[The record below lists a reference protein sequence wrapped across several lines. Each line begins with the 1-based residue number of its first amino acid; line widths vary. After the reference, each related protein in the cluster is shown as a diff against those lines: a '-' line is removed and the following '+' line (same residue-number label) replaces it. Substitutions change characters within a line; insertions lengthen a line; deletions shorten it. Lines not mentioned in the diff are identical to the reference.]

1 MRRSCKFLLRP
12 TSKQAAAL
20 TQCLEDHRQLYN
32 AALEHRRT
40 AYATAGVGVRYGEQS
55 AELKHIRADDPGGQG
70 RWSFS
75 SQQATLRRLD
85 KAFGAF
91 FDRVRTGRTPGFP
104 RFKGRGWFD
113 TVEWP
118 KDGDGCR
125 WDSQPEHPA
134 ASYVRLQGI
143 GHVRVHQHRPVKGRV
158 KTISVKREGSRWYVV
173 LSCDDVPD
181 EPLTATGAVVGV
193 DLGVASLA
201 TTSDG
206 EHLVNPRHLATSADR
221 LATAQ
226 RNLARKKRGSERRRK
241 AVARVAALH
250 AKVRRQRLDGAH
262 KAALALVRAYDVIVH
277 KALRITNMTR
287 SASGTM
293 EAPGRNVVQK
303 SGLNR
308 SILDAGW
315 GVFLTVLAHKA
326 ESAGRELIAVNPA
339 HTSRTCARCGH
350 CAKENH
356 LTQAEFAC
364 RACGHAT
371 HADVNAAV
379 NILRAG
385 LALRQAA
392 EAAQREAAPCRERRS
407 HHVAGST
414 VGVVT
419 ASTMGGTGVSAA
431 RTRRGPRGP

>member
-1 MRRSCKFLLRP
+1 MRRSLKFLLRP

-20 TQCLEDHRQLYN
+20 AACLEDHRTLYN

-40 AYATAGVGVRYGEQS
+40 AYAKAAVSVRYGEQS
-55 AELKHIRADDPGGQG
+55 AELKHIRADDAGGQG

-85 KAFGAF
+85 KAFRAF
-91 FDRVRTGRTPGFP
+91 FDRVKAGRTPGFP

-113 TVEWP
+113 SVEWP

-125 WDSQPEHPA
+125 WDSQPEHPTA
-134 ASYVRLQGI
+134 TYVRLQGI

-173 LSCDDVPD
+173 LSCDDVPV
-181 EPLTATGAVVGV
+181 EPLSATGAVAGI
-193 DLGVASLA
+193 DLGVAWLV

-206 EHLVNPRHLATSADR
+206 EHVANPRHLAVTAER

-226 RNLARKKRGSERRRK
+226 RDLARKKRGSDRRRK

-250 AKVRRQRLDGAH
+250 AKVRRQRLDHAH
-262 KAALALVRAYDVIVH
+262 KAALALVHAYDVIVH
-277 KALRITNMTR
+277 EELRIASMTR
-287 SASGTM
+287 SASGTI
-293 EAPGRNVVQK
+293 EAPGRNVSAK
-303 SGLNR
+303 AGLNR

-339 HTSRTCARCGH
+339 NTSRTCARCGH
-350 CAKENH
+350 GAKENR

-364 RACGHAT
+364 TACGHAA

-392 EAAQREAAPCRERRS
+392 EAA
-407 HHVAGST
+407 
-414 VGVVT
+414 
-419 ASTMGGTGVSAA
+419 
-431 RTRRGPRGP
+431 